1 MKPDF
6 RRLEFAGADLQLCAD
21 WLAPDVADALLR
33 ALRDGRPWSQH
44 PVRMFGRQ
52 LPSPRLSAWIGD
64 AGARYRYSGV
74 LHEPLAW
81 TPELASLRA
90 RLRGELA
97 ADFNSVLANRYRSGA
112 DSMGWHADDEPELG
126 PQPLIASLS
135 LGAPRRFRIKPR
147 GGGVSLAIDLAHGS
161 LLLMAGETQANCL
174 HALPR
179 TRANV
184 GERINL
190 TFRRILSVDDA

>member
-1 MKPDF
+1 MSGGF
-6 RRLEFAGADLQLCAD
+6 RRLDLAGADLLLCAD
-21 WLAPDVADALLR
+21 WLAPAAADALFG
-33 ALRDGRPWSQH
+33 ALRDGLPWSQH
-44 PVRMFGRQ
+44 HVILFGRR

-81 TPELASLRA
+81 TPELAGVRE
-90 RLRGELA
+90 RLRGELGA
-97 ADFNSVLANRYRSGA
+97 GFNSVLANRYRGGA
-112 DSMGWHADDEPELG
+112 DCMGWHADDEPELG

-135 LGAPRRFRIKPR
+135 LGATRRFRLKPR
-147 GGGVSLAIDLAHGS
+147 GGDDGLGIDLGHGS
-161 LLLMAGETQANCL
+161 LLLMAGETQSRYL

-179 TRANV
+179 TRASV

-190 TFRRILSVDDA
+190 TFRQILRAGDG